1 MAPWHP
7 SKYTRAQLEE
17 RRLAA
22 LNMMQAGGHTN
33 QQIADHFGVSIHTV
47 YTWKERLKRQGGL
60 EATPTTGRPA
70 RLTPEGQQKLSTLL
84 QEGALAHGF
93 PDATWTTARVRE
105 VIGRHLGVWY
115 HVDHVRKV
123 LHRLG
128 FSPQKPGKGALEQNE
143 EAVRTWVQTT
153 RPGVEK
159 KGRAGRHAR
168 LSR

>member
-22 LNMMQAGGHTN
+22 LEMIQVGGHTN
-33 QQIADHFGVSIHTV
+33 QQLADHFSVSIHTI

-60 EATPTTGRPA
+60 EATPTTGRPP
-70 RLTPEGQQKLSTLL
+70 RLTLEQQQMISTLL
-84 QEGALAHGF
+84 QEGALAYGF
-93 PDATWTTARVRE
+93 PDPTWTTPRIRE
-105 VIGRHLGVWY
+105 VIGQHLSVWY

-128 FSPQKPGKGALEQNE
+128 FSPQKPGQGALEQNGQ
-143 EAVRTWVQTT
+143 AVQTWVQTT
-153 RPGVEK
+153 RPEVEK
-159 KGRAGRHAR
+159 KGRAGGHAR
-168 LSR
+168 VSG

>member
-22 LNMMQAGGHTN
+22 LDIIQVGRQSN

-60 EATPTTGRPA
+60 EATPATGRPA
-70 RLTPEGQQKLSTLL
+70 RLTLEQQQTISTLL
-84 QEGALAHGF
+84 EEGALAHGF
-93 PDATWTTARVRE
+93 PDPTWTTPRVRE
-105 VIGRHLGVWY
+105 VIGQHLGVWY

-143 EAVRTWVQTT
+143 QAVRTWVQTT
-153 RPGVEK
+153 RPAVEK
-159 KGRAGRHAR
+159 KDRAGRHAR
-168 LSR
+168 LSG